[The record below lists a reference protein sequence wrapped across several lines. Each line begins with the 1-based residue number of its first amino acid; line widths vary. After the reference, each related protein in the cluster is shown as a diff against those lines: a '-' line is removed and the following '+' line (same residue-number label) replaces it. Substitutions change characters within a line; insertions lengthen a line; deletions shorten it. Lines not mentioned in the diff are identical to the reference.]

1 MNYKKIP
8 YAQPYITEEDVEAVT
23 TAVREKRL
31 SQGVYVDR
39 FEKEFANHLGCKHAI
54 AATNGT
60 AALHLAVAA
69 IGIGPGDE
77 VIVPSFTFVATANV
91 ALYMGAKPVFV
102 DIDPRTYNINPAEIE
117 RAVSAK
123 SKAIIVVHYG
133 GQTADMDPIL
143 EIANKHGLRV
153 IEDASEAHGA
163 TYKDRKA
170 GSMADL
176 GTFSFYPN
184 KNMTTG
190 EGGMLVT
197 NDEELAE
204 RARLL
209 RSQGQDSRYHHIMLG
224 YNYKMTDIQAAL
236 GISQLKRLSWV
247 IERKKEAAQYY
258 ENLLK
263 GVEEVTSPHVMPD
276 CVHGYMFYTVSLPLG
291 LRDKVA
297 GHLNEVGV
305 ETVIAFSP
313 PVHLQP
319 FYISLYGY
327 KEGYLPT
334 TEECSR
340 KVLSLPMYPH
350 IRRED
355 QDFVVESIKGGLR
368 K

>member
-1 MNYKKIP
+1 MNYRKIP

-39 FEKEFANHLGCKHAI
+39 FEKEFANHLGCRQAV

-77 VIVPSFTFVATANV
+77 VIIPSFTFVATANV
-91 ALYMGAKPVFV
+91 ALYMGAKPIFV
-102 DIDPRTYNINPAEIE
+102 EVDPRTYNIDPGDIE
-117 RAVSAK
+117 RVVSAK

-143 EIANKHGLRV
+143 EVADKHGLRV

-163 TYKDRKA
+163 TYKGRNA
-170 GSMADL
+170 GAMADI

-197 NDEELAE
+197 NDEKLAE

-209 RSQGQDSRYHHIMLG
+209 RSQGQDSRYHHIVLG

-236 GISQLKRLSWV
+236 GISQSKRLNWV
-247 IERKKEAAQYY
+247 VQRKKEVAQYY
-258 ENLLK
+258 ERLLE
-263 GVEEVTSPHVMPD
+263 GVEGVTPPYVMPN
-276 CVHGYMFYTVSLPLG
+276 CVHGYMFYTVSFPRG
-291 LRDKVA
+291 VRDKVA
-297 GHLNEVGV
+297 KYLSEVGI

-319 FYISLYGY
+319 FYKELYGY
-327 KEGYLPT
+327 EEGYLPV

-340 KVLSLPMYPH
+340 RVLSLPMYPQ
-350 IRRED
+350 ITRED
-355 QDFVVESIKGGLR
+355 QEFIVESIKGGMKR
-368 K
+368 

>member
-1 MNYKKIP
+1 MNRKRIP
-8 YAQPYITEEDVEAVT
+8 YAQPHITEEDVEAVA
-23 TAVREKRL
+23 TAVKEGRL
-31 SQGVYVDR
+31 SQGVYVDK
-39 FEKEFANHLGCKHAI
+39 FEKEFADHLGSRYAI
-54 AATNGT
+54 ATTNGT

-102 DIDPRTYNINPAEIE
+102 EIDPRTYNIDPE
-117 RAVSAK
+117 AVEEAISAK
-123 SKAIIVVHYG
+123 SKAIIAVHYG
-133 GQTADMDPIL
+133 GQTAEMDPIL
-143 EIANKHGLRV
+143 EIANKHGLHV

-163 TYKDRKA
+163 TYKGVNA
-170 GSMADL
+170 GTMADI

-197 NDEELAE
+197 NNERLAD

-209 RSQGQDSRYHHIMLG
+209 RNQGQDSRYHHIMLG

-236 GISQLKRLSWV
+236 GVSQLKRLDGV
-247 IERKKEAAQYY
+247 IQRKKEVARYY
-258 ENLLK
+258 EDLLE
-263 GVEEVTSPHVMPD
+263 GVEDVTPPYVMPD
-276 CVHGYMFYTVSLPLG
+276 CVHGYMFYTVSLPEG
-291 LRDKVA
+291 VRDKVA
-297 GHLNEVGV
+297 KHLNDVGV
-305 ETVIAFSP
+305 ETAIAFSP

-319 FYISLYGY
+319 FYMSLYGY
-327 KEGYLPT
+327 REGYLPT
-334 TEECSR
+334 TERCSKR
-340 KVLSLPMYPH
+340 VLSLPMYTN
-350 IRRED
+350 IQRED